1 MESLA
6 NYQPLFGAH
15 LNVLIKENNDAC
27 SQVVPMGW
35 IYLNPVE
42 NNPGAFSKSLP
53 DDIFRSH
60 GHRGHHNQRKQR
72 LRHRLL

>member
-1 MESLA
+1 MGSLA

-15 LNVLIKENNDAC
+15 LNVLIKEDNYAC
-27 SQVVPMGW
+27 SRVVPMGW

-42 NNPGAFSKSLP
+42 NNSGAFSKSLS
-53 DDIFRSH
+53 DIFRSH

-72 LRHRLL
+72 LRHRSL

>member
-1 MESLA
+1 MGSLA

-15 LNVLIKENNDAC
+15 LNVLIKEGNYAC
-27 SQVVPMGW
+27 SQVIPMGW
-35 IYLNPVE
+35 IYLNPIE
-42 NNPGAFSKSLP
+42 SNPGAFSKSLP
-53 DDIFRSH
+53 DFFRSQ